1 MSEAH
6 GVDDPL
12 NEKPPVS
19 NDELSDSSIWG
30 SDDEGMVSQ
39 TVKIRRDH
47 HTAGYV
53 DGVTAY
59 KDEALQIGFDDG
71 FPTGAEIGLQVG
83 KIVGT
88 LQGLGL
94 KELEEQALE
103 ELSIE
108 KLFCPAYFD
117 KEANAT
123 WQGTHPL
130 VDAWL
135 KKLSVIQ
142 TGVPN

>member
-1 MSEAH
+1 MCEAH
-6 GVDDPL
+6 GVDQPF
-12 NEKPPVS
+12 S

-30 SDDEGMVSQ
+30 SDDETISQ
-39 TVKIRRDH
+39 TVKIKRDH

-59 KDEALQIGFDDG
+59 KDEALQNGFDDG
-71 FPTGAEIGLQVG
+71 FPMGAMIGLQVG

-94 KELEEQALE
+94 KELEGQALE

-108 KLFCPAYFD
+108 KLFCPTYFD
-117 KEANAT
+117 KEANPT
-123 WQGTHPL
+123 WQGIHPL
-130 VDAWL
+130 VEGWL
-135 KKLSVIQ
+135 TKLKVIQ
-142 TGVPN
+142 TGVAN